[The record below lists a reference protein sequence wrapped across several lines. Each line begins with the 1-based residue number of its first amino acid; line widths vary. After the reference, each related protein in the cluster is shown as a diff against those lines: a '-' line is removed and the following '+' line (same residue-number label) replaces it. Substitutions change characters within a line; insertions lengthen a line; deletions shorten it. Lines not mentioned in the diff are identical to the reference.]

1 MKIREIKWTK
11 TKLENW
17 NEIWKNLEELFYFIF
32 FFNTIIMISHSLDL
46 AFVLLYFFFY
56 FFLFWRYC
64 PIIISSQQQF
74 IIFFFFIL
82 KVKGRNLIDDKDTIT
97 NPDHYN
103 NIRTSREAATIL
115 QTRQLCKIIIIIIII
130 IIDVLLKRKS

>member
-1 MKIREIKWTK
+1 MNKNKIRGLKWNIK
-11 TKLENW
+11 KLRRVNFVFY
-17 NEIWKNLEELFYFIF
+17 LFFCL
-32 FFNTIIMISHSLDL
+32 NTIIMISHSLDL

-130 IIDVLLKRKS
+130 IIIDVLLKRKS

>member
-1 MKIREIKWTK
+1 MKY
-11 TKLENW
+11 
-17 NEIWKNLEELFYFIF
+17 EETQKGQFFILPLFFL
-32 FFNTIIMISHSLDL
+32 NTIIMISHSLDF

-56 FFLFWRYC
+56 FSLFWRYC

-115 QTRQLCKIIIIIIII
+115 QTRQLCKIIIIITSRKP
-130 IIDVLLKRKS
+130 VLCTGTYLFVWQTKK